1 VDDGRTDL
9 NHARRVAVDV
19 ATEAGALLRVR
30 GRGKLGAQ
38 SKGHSGD
45 VVTELD
51 LAAEDL
57 VLRRLRAT
65 FPDHRIVAE
74 ESGVHGSHSAWTWL
88 VDPLDGTNNVAI
100 GLPAYVIGLALC
112 FEGRPVVG
120 VVHDP
125 VTDQTWSAV
134 RGAGACG
141 PDGPLRPAHRP
152 TPYGPVLGWTQG
164 HGVSRSDDTARALKL
179 VLERHAYRLLQLWAP
194 LLCWVMLARGDIDG
208 FVGYHAEAVDL
219 PAGSLVAEEAGL
231 VIRALD
237 GGPFEDR
244 VAENAERSFV
254 AGHQD
259 RIPELLELVRA
270 AEGIRPAVRALA
282 LARTDRLVRPELSR
296 SRPAR
301 PR

>member
-1 VDDGRTDL
+1 MGGDNRTDL
-9 NHARRVAVDV
+9 HHARQVAVDV

-30 GRGKLGAQ
+30 AQGQLGAQ
-38 SKGHSGD
+38 PKGGSGD
-45 VVTELD
+45 VVTALD

-57 VLRRLRAT
+57 VLRRLRAK
-65 FPDHRIVAE
+65 FPTHRMVAE
-74 ESGVHGSHSAWTWL
+74 ESGIHDADSAWTWL

-100 GLPAYVIGLALC
+100 GLSAYVVGLALC

-125 VTDQTWSAV
+125 VTEQTWSAV
-134 RGAGACG
+134 RGAGALG
-141 PDGPLRPAHRP
+141 PDGPLRPAYRP
-152 TPYGPVLGWTQG
+152 TPHGPVLGWTQG

-231 VIRALD
+231 VIRTLD
-237 GGPFEDR
+237 GSPFEDS
-244 VAENAERSFV
+244 VTENAERSFV
-254 AGHQD
+254 AGHEA
-259 RIPELLELVRA
+259 RIPELLELVRT
-270 AEGIRPAVRALA
+270 AEGIRPAVGALPLTA
-282 LARTDRLVRPELSR
+282 
-296 SRPAR
+296 PA
-301 PR
+301 PIG

>member
-1 VDDGRTDL
+1 VGDSRPDL
-9 NHARRVAVDV
+9 HHARQVALDV
-19 ATEAGALLRVR
+19 ATEAGALLRAPAAGQLR
-30 GRGKLGAQ
+30 ARP
-38 SKGHSGD
+38 KGGSGD
-45 VVTELD
+45 VVTALD

-57 VLRRLRAT
+57 VLRRLRAE
-65 FPDHRIVAE
+65 FPAHRIVAE
-74 ESGVHGSHSAWTWL
+74 ESGVHDADSAWTWL

-112 FEGRPVVG
+112 FEGRPMVG

-125 VTDQTWSAV
+125 VTGQTWSAV
-134 RGAGACG
+134 RGGGARG
-141 PDGPLRPAHRP
+141 PDGPLRPAYRP
-152 TPYGPVLGWTQG
+152 TPHGPVLGWTQG
-164 HGVSRSDDTARALKL
+164 HGVPRSDDTARALKL

-237 GGPFEDR
+237 GGPFEDG

-254 AGHQD
+254 AGPED
-259 RIPELLELVRA
+259 RIPELLELVRV
-270 AEGIRPAVRALA
+270 AETIRPAVGELPLTTRA
-282 LARTDRLVRPELSR
+282 PIG
-296 SRPAR
+296 
-301 PR
+301 